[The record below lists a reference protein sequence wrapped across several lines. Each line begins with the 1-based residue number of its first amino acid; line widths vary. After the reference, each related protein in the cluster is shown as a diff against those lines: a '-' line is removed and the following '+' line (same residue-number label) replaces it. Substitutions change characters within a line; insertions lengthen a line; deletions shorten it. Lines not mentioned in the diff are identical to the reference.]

1 MTSPA
6 EMIDVVFE
14 IGGGTLPF
22 SYPFQLWEE
31 LTRLMPLL
39 CEHEQVGVI
48 PLRMAHSNEG
58 MLLPKR
64 AKLVLRL
71 PKELAAASAVLEQ
84 QQLSVAGCELFLG
97 SSKTRTIQHYP
108 TLHAQLV
115 TGTENEIAFMAEVE
129 SALSAMGVRANLIC
143 GRFHTLAGNNRSVSG
158 YSLVLH
164 DLAPEG
170 SLRVQYAGL
179 GKERQFGCGIFEPHK
194 VISSLE

>member
-6 EMIDVVFE
+6 EMIDVAFE
-14 IGGGTLPF
+14 IGGDTLPA
-22 SYPFQLWEE
+22 SYPFELWDE
-31 LTRLMPLL
+31 LTRLLPVLG
-39 CEHEQVGVI
+39 EHEQVGVI
-48 PLRMAHSNEG
+48 PLRMAQSNEG

-71 PKELAAASAVLEQ
+71 PKELAAAAAALEQ
-84 QQLSVAGCELFLG
+84 QRLSVAGCVLLLG
-97 SSKTRTIQHYP
+97 SSKLRAIQHYP

-115 TGTENEIAFMAEVE
+115 TGAEDEISFMAEVE
-129 SALSAMGVRANLIC
+129 SALAAMGVRANLIC
-143 GRFHTLAGNNRSVSG
+143 GRFRTLTDSERSVSG

-164 DLAPEG
+164 DLAAEG